1 MNAKDIKIHTINI
14 FNGKL
19 IVGTNQQ
26 QAVILSVHDL
36 QFQDVVDVV
45 GAGEEKKGKEDL
57 SKDGAKEQSSAG
69 VISCTVIGNKPHQS
83 AIFIT

>member
-14 FNGKL
+14 LNGKL

-36 QFQDVVDVV
+36 
-45 GAGEEKKGKEDL
+45 
-57 SKDGAKEQSSAG
+57 
-69 VISCTVIGNKPHQS
+69 
-83 AIFIT
+83 